1 MKNAQSRKWKGE
13 RGYYF
18 ERRKAKGERGNYER
32 ETSLCYFHFPL
43 STFHFHLAPVPSPQS
58 PSRGM
63 TLIELMVVIVI
74 LTLLVGGVLP
84 LVSPNNDARKI
95 AEAARGLQTYLMQA
109 QAEAARTG
117 RPVGVGFRE
126 TIDGSGVAIEAFQ
139 MIVPKP
145 FPGSSSMSRVG
156 VDALPD
162 ANTDSYYG
170 SASTGTSDISKILF
184 KNFVK
189 SRLYAVSTRLAL
201 LEGNSIVVDPV
212 PPGMFR
218 VGDVI
223 DAQGNRFVIVDDFRH
238 WFDEI
243 GGLKFLNPKNNQT
256 GFENKLIC
264 VRLDEV
270 RMGSDA
276 QPLAVP
282 PSGYSYSI
290 HRQPLGADVG
300 GAKSRSM
307 ISSADPYQLPA
318 GVCIDLQASG
328 LEAGGEPQTFS
339 EFDELGTGALPS
351 YMKQI
356 SIMFSPNGG
365 IDGVWFNGGTI
376 ESDRQ
381 SGNKFADLSR
391 VFLLLGRIENQ
402 NPDRTSFEIS
412 DTATDE
418 EVREAR
424 TKVNWL
430 NADSRWM
437 MISANDGRF
446 SVEKNAV
453 FDPREPEHGAR
464 VGGQSSRSLEATK
477 IVQIEAAHEL
487 GHQH

>member
-1 MKNAQSRKWKGE
+1 
-13 RGYYF
+13 
-18 ERRKAKGERGNYER
+18 
-32 ETSLCYFHFPL
+32 
-43 STFHFHLAPVPSPQS
+43 
-58 PSRGM
+58 M

-126 TIDGSGVAIEAFQ
+126 TTAGSGVAIEAFQ

-156 VDALPD
+156 VQALPD
-162 ANTDSYYG
+162 GNTDSFYG
-170 SASTGTSDISKILF
+170 LASTDTTDINKLLF
-184 KNFVK
+184 KNFANA
-189 SRLYAVSTRLAL
+189 RLYAVSTRLAL
-201 LEGNSIVVDPV
+201 LDGNNIVVDPV

-218 VGDVI
+218 VGDMI
-223 DAQGNRFVIVDDFRH
+223 DAQGNRFVIVDDHRH
-238 WFDEI
+238 RFEGPED
-243 GGLKFLNPKNNQT
+243 LKFLNPQLNDAPYKNS
-256 GFENKLIC
+256 LIC
-264 VRLDEV
+264 VRLDDV

-290 HRQPLGADVG
+290 HRQPLGSDVG
-300 GAKSRSM
+300 GARSRSI

-328 LEAGGEPQTFS
+328 MEAGGEPQTFAS
-339 EFDELGTGALPS
+339 YKVTGGQA
-351 YMKQI
+351 KQV

-365 IDGVWFNGGTI
+365 IDGLWFNGNTI

-402 NPDRTSFEIS
+402 NPDTKSFEI
-412 DTATDE
+412 DTKATDE

-430 NADSRWM
+430 NPDSRWM

-453 FDPREPEHGAR
+453 FDPREPEHGAMA
-464 VGGQSSRSLEATK
+464 GGQSGRLPEATK

>member
-1 MKNAQSRKWKGE
+1 
-13 RGYYF
+13 
-18 ERRKAKGERGNYER
+18 
-32 ETSLCYFHFPL
+32 
-43 STFHFHLAPVPSPQS
+43 
-58 PSRGM
+58 M

-95 AEAARGLQTYLMQA
+95 TEAARGLQTYLMQA

-126 TIDGSGVAIEAFQ
+126 TTAGSGVAIEAFQ
-139 MIVPKP
+139 MVVPKP

-162 ANTDSYYG
+162 SNTDSYYNTE
-170 SASTGTSDISKILF
+170 SAPPVDGELLF
-184 KNFVK
+184 KNFANA
-189 SRLYAVSTRLAL
+189 RLYAVSTRLAL
-201 LEGNSIVVDPV
+201 LEENTIVPDPV

-223 DAQGNRFVIVDDFRH
+223 DAQGNRFVIVDDKRNVT
-238 WFDEI
+238 ETI
-243 GGLKFLNPKNNQT
+243 AELKFLNPQLNAPPYKNS
-256 GFENKLIC
+256 LIC

-290 HRQPLGADVG
+290 HRQPLGGDVG

-328 LEAGGEPQTFS
+328 MEAGGEPQTFA
-339 EFDELGTGALPS
+339 EIGVTGS
-351 YMKQI
+351 YLKQVG
-356 SIMFSPNGG
+356 IMFSPNGG
-365 IDGVWFNGGTI
+365 IDGVWFNGNTI

-402 NPDRTSFEIS
+402 NPDKTSFEIS

-430 NADSRWM
+430 NPDSRWM

-446 SVEKNAV
+446 NVERNAV
-453 FDPREPEHGAR
+453 FDPREPEHGAMA
-464 VGGQSSRSLEATK
+464 GGQNRNTEATK
-477 IVQIEAAHEL
+477 IVQIEAAHGL

>member
-1 MKNAQSRKWKGE
+1 MPETGTLRHETVEKMLHQLKIENRHWNQG
-13 RGYYF
+13 G
-18 ERRKAKGERGNYER
+18 RRKAEGGF
-32 ETSLCYFHFPL
+32 SHFFPL
-43 STFHFHLAPVPSPQS
+43 PPSPLRL
-58 PSRGM
+58 RGM

-95 AEAARGLQTYLMQA
+95 SEAARGLQTYLMKA

-126 TIDGSGVAIEAFQ
+126 TTAGSGVAIEAFQ
-139 MIVPKP
+139 MVVPKP

-156 VDALPD
+156 VNALPE
-162 ANTDSYYG
+162 AEPDSAY
-170 SASTGTSDISKILF
+170 SLASTGTNDINKILF
-184 KNFVK
+184 KNFVNT
-189 SRLYAVSTRLAL
+189 RLYAVSTRLAL
-201 LEGNSIVVDPV
+201 KNVDNEIVVDPV

-218 VGDVI
+218 VGDMI
-223 DAQGNRFVIVDDFRH
+223 DAQGNRFVIVDDRRH
-238 WFDEI
+238 GFDEV
-243 GGLKFLNPKNNQT
+243 GGLKFLNPQSNVT

-264 VRLDEV
+264 VRVDEV

-276 QPLAVP
+276 QPLAEP
-282 PSGYSYSI
+282 PSGYSYRI
-290 HRQPLGADVG
+290 HRQPLGTDG
-300 GAKSRSM
+300 DTGNSRAM
-307 ISSADPYQLPA
+307 ISSSEPFQLPS

-339 EFDELGTGALPS
+339 DVAQTGGNL
-351 YMKQI
+351 KQVA
-356 SIMFSPNGG
+356 IMFSPNGG

-376 ESDRQ
+376 VSNSQ

-391 VFLLLGRIENQ
+391 IFLLLGRIENQ
-402 NPDRTSFEIS
+402 NPDPTMFVIDRN
-412 DTATDE
+412 ATDE
-418 EVREAR
+418 KVREAR

-430 NADSRWM
+430 NPDSRWM

-446 SVEKNAV
+446 NVEKNSV
-453 FDPREPEHGAR
+453 FDLREEDHGATGFGTTR
-464 VGGQSSRSLEATK
+464 TTEATK

>member
-1 MKNAQSRKWKGE
+1 
-13 RGYYF
+13 
-18 ERRKAKGERGNYER
+18 
-32 ETSLCYFHFPL
+32 
-43 STFHFHLAPVPSPQS
+43 
-58 PSRGM
+58 M

-95 AEAARGLQTYLMQA
+95 TEAARGLQTYLMQA

-126 TIDGSGVAIEAFQ
+126 TTAGSGVAIEAFQ
-139 MIVPKP
+139 MVVPKP

-170 SASTGTSDISKILF
+170 SASTGTSDINKILF
-184 KNFVK
+184 KNFVN

-201 LEGNSIVVDPV
+201 LEENTVVADPV

-223 DAQGNRFVIVDDFRH
+223 DAQGNRFVIADDFRH
-238 WFDEI
+238 RFDEI

-282 PSGYSYSI
+282 PSGYSYRI
-290 HRQPLGADVG
+290 HRQPLGADAESG
-300 GAKSRSM
+300 GSKSRAM
-307 ISSADPYQLPA
+307 ISSAEPFQLPA
-318 GVCIDLQASG
+318 GVCLDLQASG

-339 EFDELGTGALPS
+339 EFDEMGNGTLPP
-351 YMKQI
+351 YLKQV

-402 NPDRTSFEIS
+402 NPDRTSFEI
-412 DTATDE
+412 DRNATDE
-418 EVREAR
+418 QVREAR

-446 SVEKNAV
+446 NVEKNSV
-453 FDPREPEHGAR
+453 FNPREEEFGAMA
-464 VGGQSSRSLEATK
+464 GGQNRLPEATK
-477 IVQIEAAHEL
+477 IAQIEAAHGL